1 MKSFRLIRIN
11 ELLKRAI
18 GDYLRK
24 HYTAEAVS
32 ITITQVKTVDDLKK
46 ADVYFSVF
54 RPEDRISA
62 FQFLKKE
69 RNAIQFGISKEVRL
83 KYIPQLFFVWDALLE
98 KTHQTWKVLREVE
111 EETEGIRNE
120 ALENVLQS

>member
-1 MKSFRLIRIN
+1 MKTFRLIRIN

-18 GDYLRK
+18 SDYLRK

-54 RPEDRISA
+54 RPEDRTTA

-69 RNAIQFGISKEVRL
+69 RNAIQFGIGKEIRL
-83 KYIPQLFFVWDALLE
+83 KYTPQLFFVWDALLE

-111 EETEGIRNE
+111 IKRGATIDYIR
-120 ALENVLQS
+120 QK

>member
-54 RPEDRISA
+54 RPEDRTSA

-69 RNAIQFGISKEVRL
+69 RNAIQFGIGKEVRL
-83 KYIPQLFFVWDALLE
+83 KYTPQLFFVWDALLE
-98 KTHQTWKVLREVE
+98 KTHQTWQVLREVE
-111 EETEGIRNE
+111 ENTGK
-120 ALENVLQS
+120 LQNGDC

>member
-18 GDYLRK
+18 SDYLRK
-24 HYTAEAVS
+24 HYTTEAVG

-54 RPEDRISA
+54 CPEDRATA

-69 RNAIQFGISKEVRL
+69 RNSIQYGIGREIRL
-83 KYIPQLFFVWDALLE
+83 KYTPQLFFVWDALLE
-98 KTHQTWKVLREVE
+98 KTHQTWKILREI
-111 EETEGIRNE
+111 EGE
-120 ALENVLQS
+120 

>member
-18 GDYLRK
+18 SDYLRK

-54 RPEDRISA
+54 RPEDRASA

-69 RNAIQFGISKEVRL
+69 RNAIQFGISEEVRL
-83 KYIPQLFFVWDALLE
+83 KYTPQLFFVWDALLE

-111 EETEGIRNE
+111 GKAEE
-120 ALENVLQS
+120 

>member
-18 GDYLRK
+18 SDYLRK

-54 RPEDRISA
+54 RPEDRTTA

-69 RNAIQFGISKEVRL
+69 RNAIQFGIGKEIRL
-83 KYIPQLFFVWDALLE
+83 KYTPQLFFVWDALLE

-111 EETEGIRNE
+111 IKRGATIDYIR
-120 ALENVLQS
+120 QK

>member
-18 GDYLRK
+18 SDYLRK

-32 ITITQVKTVDDLKK
+32 ITITQVKTIDDLKK

-83 KYIPQLFFVWDALLE
+83 KYTPQLFFVWDALLE
-98 KTHQTWKVLREVE
+98 KTHQTWRVLREVE